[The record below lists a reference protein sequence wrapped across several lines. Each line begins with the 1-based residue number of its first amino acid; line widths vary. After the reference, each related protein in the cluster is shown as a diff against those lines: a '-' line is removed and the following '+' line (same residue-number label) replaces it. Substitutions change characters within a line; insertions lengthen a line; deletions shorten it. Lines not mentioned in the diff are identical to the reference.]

1 MIGCGRARGS
11 GNRWDGVKRHKRK
24 PFTPRWLRCS
34 TVLSP
39 VCAMSLQCVLFNGT
53 WAPPPEARVRLC
65 MWVCVCVCA
74 HIFLP
79 CQGFARLRDFKT
91 GSCHYASALCWPPRG
106 HSFPLW
112 VLLWMLQC
120 HVKMCYLDVHRIL
133 MRNFHR
139 GPKPAEK
146 KANKCTYSF
155 FFFLNTET
163 WENSQQC
170 CLRF

>member
-1 MIGCGRARGS
+1 MWKVIKWLAVAEPVAVGTGETVWKGTRGNHS
-11 GNRWDGVKRHKRK
+11 HLVGFVAALCSLSVFYSMALEHHL
-24 PFTPRWLRCS
+24 LR
-34 TVLSP
+34 P
-39 VCAMSLQCVLFNGT
+39 EYVCACVS
-53 WAPPPEARVRLC
+53 VC
-65 MWVCVCVCA
+65 VCVCVCVCA

-155 FFFLNTET
+155 FLKYRN
-163 WENSQQC
+163 
-170 CLRF
+170 LGK